1 MSLNTVPT
9 NYHEYEYSK
18 FSVFKLKFMTT
29 GRIHASRC
37 TLVLCVLTSQPEPMR
52 NAAGPLV
59 DIRCSAVSGAGGR
72 DRPRVH
78 RQEPLCRCFGA
89 PKCRGFP
96 DHLVTSEWRGVHII
110 RNGEGDIQMHASLAF
125 EFDRIYHKRRNG
137 GGLERRQTFP
147 EAKETPSFG
156 THTSRPAYPT

>member
-37 TLVLCVLTSQPEPMR
+37 TLVLCVLTSQPEPIR

-78 RQEPLCRCFGA
+78 RQEPLCLGFIKKLWTGIPYLCRVAA
-89 PKCRGFP
+89 PRRGHVVVP
-96 DHLVTSEWRGVHII
+96 LRGT
-110 RNGEGDIQMHASLAF
+110 
-125 EFDRIYHKRRNG
+125 RR
-137 GGLERRQTFP
+137 R
-147 EAKETPSFG
+147 A
-156 THTSRPAYPT
+156 A